1 MLEDVK
7 INVKIKLA
15 LFWGAL
21 MLCYLYGDFFSLFVP
36 GRIKGLMEGQS
47 GAGPITPVVLLLYA
61 LMLSIPPVMI
71 ILLTIAKPKI
81 IKVLN
86 IIAGLFFTVV
96 MLLVVATSISKWM
109 IFYTYLGTLEIIIT
123 LTIVRYAWKWPK
135 AQ

>member
-1 MLEDVK
+1 MLEDIK
-7 INVKIKLA
+7 INIKVKLA

-21 MLCYLYGDFFSLFVP
+21 MFCYLYGDFFSLFVP

-81 IKVLN
+81 TKVLN